1 MYSWALVSALISSLT
16 SLSKQGDAPTKCE
29 EWEVLLTTPRK
40 DTFCK
45 PELTIAAELHKLRK
59 CVCKPGYV
67 RNAWGHCVPV
77 QDCAKC
83 KKWPNADYNECEGTC
98 PLTCGKPVPSF
109 CTKMCG
115 AACACPPGFV
125 RGSSGKFECVSIAKC
140 PPACQPNSTF
150 QICKWGCEPS
160 CFKPPPKESC
170 VPSCHTGQCVCN
182 EGFAEAHLPGGY
194 ICVPWDNCPEYQQFL
209 PKLL

>member
-1 MYSWALVSALISSLT
+1 MNQPFGWRQFSIQELVMYSWTLVGALISSFT

-67 RNAWGHCVPV
+67 RNAWGLCVTA

-83 KKWPNADYNECEGTC
+83 KKWPNADYNQCEGTC

-109 CTKMCG
+109 CPKMCG

-125 RGSSGKFECVSIAKC
+125 R
-140 PPACQPNSTF
+140 
-150 QICKWGCEPS
+150 
-160 CFKPPPKESC
+160 
-170 VPSCHTGQCVCN
+170 
-182 EGFAEAHLPGGY
+182 
-194 ICVPWDNCPEYQQFL
+194 
-209 PKLL
+209 